1 METLNLEEIIE
12 NIREELGKK
21 KINNVKE
28 ILQNIKPQDIA
39 LIFQEISDE
48 EMIKLYRIMPKDLA
62 VETFAEMDSEF
73 QEKLIKALTDKELR
87 EVLQELF
94 TDDTVDLIE
103 EMPSNVVKR
112 ILRTIPADERKLINE
127 FLQYPENSAG
137 SIMTDEFVDL
147 KENMTVQQAFDKIR
161 KVSID
166 KETIYICYVLSED
179 RKLLGTVTVKELLL
193 ANLDDKIKDFMNMN
207 VISGTTLEDQEDV
220 VNKLT
225 KYDLLALPIVDK
237 ENRLV
242 GIITIDDAVD
252 VLEEESTE
260 DFQKMAAITLN
271 GEEYFKTSTFKH
283 AKSRIL
289 WLLFLMVSA
298 TITGKIITEY
308 ETAFEAVP
316 LLVAFI
322 PMIMGTGGNC
332 GSQAS
337 TLIIRGLAT
346 NEIRPRDILK
356 AIWKETRV
364 ALLVGVVLS
373 IVNGVIV
380 MWQYQDLSLA
390 VVVGITLIFTVL
402 LSKILGCVLPIAAK
416 KVKLDPAI
424 MASPLITTIVD
435 ICSVLIYFVV
445 ATMVLSI

>member
-1 METLNLEEIIE
+1 MNYENIEEIKQEIREKLKQKNINALKKILEEM
-12 NIREELGKK
+12 
-21 KINNVKE
+21 
-28 ILQNIKPQDIA
+28 KPQDIA
-39 LIFQEISDE
+39 LLFEEILDE
-48 EMIKLYRIMPKDLA
+48 EIIVLFRILSKDLA
-62 VETFAEMDSEF
+62 VETFAEMDSDL
-73 QEKLIKALTDKELR
+73 QEKLIKALTDKELK
-87 EVLQELF
+87 EVIHELF

-112 ILRTIPADERKLINE
+112 ILRTIPVEERTLINQ
-127 FLQYPENSAG
+127 FLRYPENSAG

-147 KENMTVQQAFDKIR
+147 KENMTVEEAFNKIR
-161 KVSID
+161 RVGID
-166 KETIYICYVLSED
+166 KETIYTCYCLSED
-179 RKLLGTVTVKELLL
+179 RKLLGILTVKELLL
-193 ANLDDKIKDFMNMN
+193 SKLTDHIKDLMNTN
-207 VISGTTLEDQEDV
+207 VIYGTTLEDQEDV
-220 VNKLT
+220 ANKLK
-225 KYDLLALPIVDK
+225 KYDLLALPIVDN

-242 GIITIDDAVD
+242 GIITIDDAID
-252 VLEEESTE
+252 VLEEENTE

-289 WLLFLMVSA
+289 WLLFLMISA
-298 TITGKIITEY
+298 TITGKIITKY
-308 ETAFEAVP
+308 ELAFESVP

-346 NEIRPRDILK
+346 DEIKPKDILK

-364 ALLVGVVLS
+364 AILVGIILS
-373 IVNGVIV
+373 IVNGIIV
-380 MWQYQDLSLA
+380 VWQYQDINLA
-390 VVVGITLIFTVL
+390 IVVGITLIFTVL
-402 LSKILGCVLPIAAK
+402 LAKILGCILPILAK
-416 KVKLDPAI
+416 KVHLDPAI

-445 ATMVLSI
+445 ATAVLKI

>member
-1 METLNLEEIIE
+1 MKQENIEELKEEIRNKMQERSINGIKKVLEE
-12 NIREELGKK
+12 
-21 KINNVKE
+21 
-28 ILQNIKPQDIA
+28 IKPQDIA
-39 LIFQEISDE
+39 LLFEELEDE
-48 EMIKLYRIMPKDLA
+48 EIIVLYRILSKDLA
-62 VETFAEMDSEF
+62 VETFAEMDSDL
-73 QEKLIKALTDKELR
+73 QEKLIKALTDKELG
-87 EVLQELF
+87 EVVHELF

-112 ILRTIPADERKLINE
+112 ILRTIPAEERKLINQ
-127 FLQYPENSAG
+127 FLKYPENSAG

-147 KENMTVQQAFDKIR
+147 KENMTVSEAFDKIR
-161 KVSID
+161 KVGVD
-166 KETIYICYVLSED
+166 KETIYTCYVLTED
-179 RKLLGTVTVKELLL
+179 RKLLGTLTVKELLL
-193 ANLDDKIKDFMNMN
+193 SKMTDNIKDLMNLN

-220 VNKLT
+220 ANKLK
-225 KYDLLALPIVDK
+225 KYDLLALPIVDN

-242 GIITIDDAVD
+242 GIITIDDAID

-260 DFQKMAAITLN
+260 DFQKMAAITPN
-271 GEEYFKTSTFKH
+271 DEEYFKTSIFKH

-289 WLLFLMVSA
+289 WLLFLMISA
-298 TITGKIITEY
+298 TITGKIITGY

-346 NEIRPRDILK
+346 NEIRTKDILK
-356 AIWKETRV
+356 AIWKESRIAV
-364 ALLVGVVLS
+364 LVGIVLA
-373 IVNGVIV
+373 IVNGIIV

-390 VVVGITLIFTVL
+390 IVVGITLIFTVL
-402 LSKILGCVLPIAAK
+402 LAKVLGCVLPIFAK
-416 KVKLDPAI
+416 KVHLDPAI

-445 ATMVLSI
+445 ATAILKI

>member
-12 NIREELGKK
+12 NIREDLAKK
-21 KINNVKE
+21 KITNVKE

-39 LIFQEISDE
+39 IIFQEISDE
-48 EMIKLYRIMPKDLA
+48 EMIKLFRIMPKDLA
-62 VETFAEMDSEF
+62 VETFAEMDSDL
-73 QEKLIKALTDKELR
+73 QEKLIKALSDKELR
-87 EVLQELF
+87 EVLHELF

-112 ILRTIPADERKLINE
+112 ILKTIPADARKLINE

-147 KENMTVQQAFDKIR
+147 KENMTVKQAFDKIR

-289 WLLFLMVSA
+289 WLLFLMISA
-298 TITGKIITEY
+298 TITGKIITNY
-308 ETAFEAVP
+308 ENAFEAVP

-346 NEIRPRDILK
+346 NEIQSRDILK

-364 ALLVGVVLS
+364 ALLVGFVLAM
-373 IVNGVIV
+373 VNGVIV
-380 MWQYQDLSLA
+380 MCQYQDLSLA

-445 ATMVLSI
+445 ATMVLSL